1 MYVITGIDRYAKNKS
16 KNSVLPFSIYFV
28 IQQMFTSYY
37 LPSTALDDRKTV
49 VNKMENLAFRKLTFW
64 GGKSINK

>member
-1 MYVITGIDRYAKNKS
+1 MLKIRVT

-28 IQQMFTSYY
+28 IQQMFTRYY
-37 LPSTALDDRKTV
+37 LPSTALGDRKTV